1 MSTAEK
7 TTASDVN
14 KIATHMAEVRDN
26 ADDLAE
32 SFSETLDDVKHFVRE
47 QTRQRPYASLGVAA
61 SIGFILGGG
70 LTVRVGS
77 TLLGIGARVALNTVL
92 REVTK
97 S

>member
-1 MSTAEK
+1 MSTADK
-7 TTASDVN
+7 TTDSDVD
-14 KIATHMAEVRDN
+14 KIAAHIAEVREN

-32 SFSETLDDVKHFVRE
+32 SFSDTLDDVKQFARK
-47 QTRQRPYASLGVAA
+47 QTRQRPYAALGMAA
-61 SIGFILGGG
+61 GVGFILGGG